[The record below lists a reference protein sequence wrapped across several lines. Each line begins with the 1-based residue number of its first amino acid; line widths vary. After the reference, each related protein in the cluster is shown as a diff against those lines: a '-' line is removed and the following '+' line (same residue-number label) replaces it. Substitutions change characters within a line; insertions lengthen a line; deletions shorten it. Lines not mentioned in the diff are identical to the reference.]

1 MGQALFDGMG
11 NMVARFLTAWAR
23 DDEVSVVVDL
33 LPKVLP
39 TIKSSASVVAA
50 LQCLGRHFQRDAAL
64 LTFSLLKSKGTLVY
78 SISFIRAHI

>member
-1 MGQALFDGMG
+1 MG
-11 NMVARFLTAWAR
+11 NVVARFLTALAK

-50 LQCLGRHFQRDAAL
+50 LQCLGRHYQRDAAL
-64 LTFSLLKSKGTLVY
+64 LSFSLLKSKGIIVY
-78 SISFIRAHI
+78 IITFLQTQI